1 MCELFWNI
9 LWISYDRYMLQ
20 DLAKAAREVGHPE
33 WGKTGP
39 ANAGNYNSRPFETG
53 FFSENTFD
61 NYDSNYG
68 KFFIGWYTG
77 KLIQHGDAILGRARS
92 VFGQSSKLATK
103 IAGIHWW
110 YYTWSHAAELT
121 AGYYNTIHY
130 NGYIDIAKMFKK
142 HNVEFQ
148 FTCLEM
154 KDREQPSD
162 CACGPEELVALTRES
177 AFNLGL
183 KYGGENALEI
193 LGNYAANQQIA
204 KQSISDG
211 KSISSFTFLR
221 MSDEL
226 MASSQYM
233 GSYANLVYVMHNL

>member
-1 MCELFWNI
+1 
-9 LWISYDRYMLQ
+9 MLQ
-20 DLAKAAREVGHPE
+20 DLYQSARNAGHPE

-39 ANAGNYNSRPFETG
+39 NNAGNYNSRPFETG
-53 FFSENTFD
+53 FFSENSFD

-68 KFFIGWYTG
+68 KFFLGWYSR
-77 KLIQHGDAILGRARS
+77 KLIQHGNDILQRARS
-92 VFGQSSKLATK
+92 VFGQSTKLATK

-130 NGYIDIAKMFKK
+130 NGYIDIANMFKK
-142 HNVEFQ
+142 YNIEFQ

-154 KDREQPSD
+154 KDQDQPSD
-162 CACGPEELVALTRES
+162 CACGPEELVTLTRDT
-177 AFNLGL
+177 AWNLGL

-204 KQSISDG
+204 KQSIGNG
-211 KSISSFTFLR
+211 KTISGFTFLR

-226 MASSQYM
+226 MNNSNNMASYS
-233 GSYANLVYVMHNL
+233 NLVYLLHNM